1 MAIIKWD
8 GREYWQDGDGVPVL
22 LGNYLEGCD
31 YIDDLY
37 NPHLADL
44 PRGLNTTDPALTCPR
59 CATAYRRSEA
69 RAGACPYC
77 HYPPPT
83 DGSSRRGARSTTS
96 AQGSQ
101 A

>member
-1 MAIIKWD
+1 MAIVKWD
-8 GREYWQDGDGVPVL
+8 GREYWQDSDGVPVL
-22 LGNYLEGCD
+22 LGQYLEGCD
-31 YIDDLY
+31 YVDDIY

-44 PRGLNTTDPALTCPR
+44 PHGLNSTDPALTCPR

-77 HYPPPT
+77 HYP

-96 AQGSQ
+96 APGSQ